1 MAPLYSVFTIAGDT
15 AVRAHTARQLDT
27 GLGIVTSNTL
37 VVVTVE
43 SEQL

>member
-27 GLGIVTSNTL
+27 ALGIVTFNT
-37 VVVTVE
+37 VTVE